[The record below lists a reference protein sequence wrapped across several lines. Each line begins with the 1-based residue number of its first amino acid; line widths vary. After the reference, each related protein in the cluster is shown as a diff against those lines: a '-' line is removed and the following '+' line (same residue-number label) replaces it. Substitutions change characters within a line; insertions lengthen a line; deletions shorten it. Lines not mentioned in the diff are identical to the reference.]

1 VRSGDSLLLTPHN
14 LLLRTA
20 EQTLE
25 PADIGKTYRRLDYES
40 KVAGK
45 AQYLADMQL
54 PGMCHGRI
62 LRSPL
67 PHARIKKIDASRAFV
82 ARGVVAVITREN
94 ILSDAGIEPYYGPVF
109 KDQTIVAVEKVRHVG
124 DPVAAV
130 AAVTHEA
137 ADEALRLIDVEYEE
151 LPAVLGVEDAL
162 KPRSVL
168 VHDSIRIPESGFADL
183 AELKPIDGTNI
194 CTHFK
199 LARGDIQRGFA
210 EADRI
215 FEDVF
220 TLPATQHSFL
230 ETHACI
236 AAVEP
241 GGRITVWATTQ
252 NPFVVRTQLANIFKL
267 PVAKVRVIV
276 PYLGGGYGGKVYP
289 KVEPITVALALK
301 AGRPVRLVLSREEV
315 FYTITKHAAS
325 IRMKTG
331 VKKDGTLLARECEIY
346 LDTGAYAEIGPRV
359 AKKSGYTAAGPY
371 KIPHLKIDSY
381 SVYTNKPPAGAFRGF
396 GVSQSAW
403 AVESQMDIIAAG
415 LRIDPLE
422 LRKQNGYEEG
432 DKFVTEESLRA
443 VGLKQCL
450 DEVARSIGWEWQG
463 REGDRETGRQA
474 SETRRAGEKEIGRE
488 DAETARQGD
497 REKRSDGHKETGG
510 KGDTESGRERGP
522 LISGATLKRGKGLAC
537 MIKATITP
545 SISCAVLKM
554 NEDASLSIYAGT
566 VEMGQGSETTL
577 AQIVGKELGI
587 PLNRIQVLGV
597 DTDVVPYDLTTSS
610 SRSTFHMGK
619 AVQLAAR
626 QIQQQLTQIV
636 ADEYGIPTDQ
646 VRFVDGR
653 IRLPEST
660 LNYADVM
667 FKKFGMQGGTLIG
680 EGQLKT
686 SVRNEFGEKSTSAFW
701 FLAAG
706 AAEVEVDI
714 ETGKIRL
721 LKYATAVDVGKAI
734 SPLGCRQQLGGAA
747 ITGLGQALFEEIAY
761 DGGQLINPN
770 FVDYVLPSLGD
781 MPPVIDCIA
790 VEVPDGN
797 GPFGA
802 KGIGE
807 SALIP
812 VAPAVANAVY
822 DACGVRIRDLPIKA
836 EKIYLVLQA
845 NRR

>member
-1 VRSGDSLLLTPHN
+1 M
-14 LLLRTA
+14 
-20 EQTLE
+20 E
-25 PADIGKTYRRLDYES
+25 PADIGKTFRRLDYES
-40 KVAGK
+40 KVSGG
-45 AQYLADMQL
+45 AQYLADMQV

-67 PHARIKKIDASRAFV
+67 PHARIKKIDPSKALKLP
-82 ARGVVAVITREN
+82 GVLAIITRDD
-94 ILSDAGIEPYYGPVF
+94 ILHDEGIEPFYGPVF

-130 AAVTHEA
+130 AALNDDT
-137 ADEALRLIDVEYEE
+137 ADEALRSIDVEYEE
-151 LPAVLGVEDAL
+151 LPAVLSVEDAL
-162 KPRSVL
+162 KQNPVL
-168 VHDSIRIPESGFADL
+168 VHESVRIPDSGFADL
-183 AELKPIDGTNI
+183 AELKPIGGTNI

-199 LARGDIQRGFA
+199 LNRGDIRQGFA

-215 FEDVF
+215 FEDTF

-236 AAVEP
+236 ASVEA

-289 KVEPITVALALK
+289 KVEPIAVALSLK
-301 AGRPVRLVLSREEV
+301 ARRPVRVVLSREEV

-331 VKKDGTLLARECEIY
+331 VKNDGTLIARECEIH

-371 KIPHLKIDSY
+371 KIPNLKIDSY
-381 SVYTNKPPAGAFRGF
+381 SIYTNKPPAGAFRGF

-403 AVESQMDIIAAG
+403 AVESQMDIIAAA
-415 LRIDPLE
+415 LKIDPIE
-422 LRKQNGYEEG
+422 LRKQNGYDEG
-432 DKFVTEESLRA
+432 DKFVTEETLRA
-443 VGLKQCL
+443 VGLKECI
-450 DEVARSIGWEWQG
+450 DEVARSIEWEKKEFNGSTVQSSK
-463 REGDRETGRQA
+463 Q
-474 SETRRAGEKEIGRE
+474 EKI
-488 DAETARQGD
+488 
-497 REKRSDGHKETGG
+497 
-510 KGDTESGRERGP
+510 
-522 LISGATLKRGKGLAC
+522 KRGKGVAC

-545 SISCAVLKM
+545 SISCAVVKM

-577 AQIVGKELGI
+577 AQIAGKELGI
-587 PLNRIQVLGV
+587 PMRRIQVLGV

-619 AVQLAAR
+619 AVQIAAQ
-626 QIQQQLTQIV
+626 QIQQQLKQIV
-636 ADEYGIPTDQ
+636 SKEYGVPEDQ
-646 VRFVDGR
+646 ISFVEGK

-660 LNYADVM
+660 LDYADVM
-667 FKKFGMQGGTLIG
+667 FKRFGMQGGTLIG
-680 EGQLKT
+680 DGQLKT
-686 SVRNEFGEKSTSAFW
+686 SVKNEFGEKSTSAFW

-706 AAEVEVDI
+706 GAEVAVDT
-714 ETGKIRL
+714 ETGKIEL
-721 LKYATAVDVGKAI
+721 LKYATAVDVGKTI
-734 SPLGCRQQLGGAA
+734 SPLGCRQQLAGAA
-747 ITGLGQALFEEIAY
+747 ITGIGQALFEEILY
-761 DGGQLINPN
+761 DNGQLINPN
-770 FVDYVLPSLGD
+770 LVDYVLPSLGD
-781 MPPVIDCIA
+781 MPPVIDSIA
-790 VEVPDGN
+790 VEVPDPN

-812 VAPAVANAVY
+812 VAPAIANAVY
-822 DACGVRIRDLPIKA
+822 DACGVRIKDLPIKA
-836 EKIYLVLQA
+836 EKIFLALEEGKTKV
-845 NRR
+845 